1 VTFDDLLVYGM
12 IALGLAPIVL
22 IQWWMERRRRDTDQY
37 LKADAAARREA
48 EEAEARG
55 EPVAI
60 VLPLGWNLRDD
71 AGTRYG
77 LQVQNYGPEIAQNVR
92 IVGRTNDGAVLT
104 SLRVLR
110 PSEGIVALSDY
121 TDGEVPKEIDE
132 ELPRIRPHRNAWM
145 RVLWD
150 NPDGSP
156 GDSDWVR
163 VQRWI

>member
-1 VTFDDLLVYGM
+1 VNLDNLLVYGM

-22 IQWWMERRRRDTDQY
+22 IQWWMEHRRRDQSRFFRV
-37 LKADAAARREA
+37 DAAARREA
-48 EEAEARG
+48 EEAHARG
-55 EPVAI
+55 EDVAI
-60 VLPLGWNLRDD
+60 VLPLGWNLRED

-77 LQVQNYGPEIAQNVR
+77 LQVQNYGPEVAQNVR

-104 SLRVLR
+104 GLRVLR

-121 TDGEVPKEIDE
+121 TDGDVPEEIDE
-132 ELPRIRPHRNAWM
+132 ELPKVRANRNAWM
-145 RVLWD
+145 RVRWD

-163 VQRWI
+163 VQRWS